1 MMSYGGREKRI
12 VFYET
17 DNHHAEL
24 KIKLH
29 YDGFKQGEFF
39 RSVIEAYLGDN
50 ENIAKFIE
58 EYKIKNNKQ
67 SNRQRKIINKEE
79 KSAKKI
85 KNTFALDRNDIES
98 IFDLLEEEKEI

>member
-1 MMSYGGREKRI
+1 MSYGGREKKI

-39 RSVIEAYLGDN
+39 RSLVEAYLADD

-67 SNRQRKIINKEE
+67 GKRQRKIIKKERE
-79 KSAKKI
+79 AAKETE
-85 KNTFALDRNDIES
+85 NTFALDKTDIES
-98 IFDLLEEEKEI
+98 IFDLLEEEII

>member
-1 MMSYGGREKRI
+1 MSYGGREKKI

-39 RSVIEAYLGDN
+39 RSLVEAYLGGD

-67 SNRQRKIINKEE
+67 GKRQRKIIKKEIE
-79 KSAKKI
+79 TAKEI
-85 KNTFALDRNDIES
+85 KNKFALDKTDIES
-98 IFDLLEEEKEI
+98 IFDLLEEEII

>member
-1 MMSYGGREKRI
+1 MSYGGREKKI

-39 RSVIEAYLGDN
+39 RSLVEAYLGDD

-67 SNRQRKIINKEE
+67 GKRQRKIIKKERE
-79 KSAKKI
+79 AAKETE
-85 KNTFALDRNDIES
+85 NTFALDKTDIES
-98 IFDLLEEEKEI
+98 IFDLLEEEII

>member
-1 MMSYGGREKRI
+1 MSYGGREKKI

-39 RSVIEAYLGDN
+39 RSLVEAYLGDD

-58 EYKIKNNKQ
+58 EYKIKNSKQ
-67 SNRQRKIINKEE
+67 GKRQRKIIKKEIE
-79 KSAKKI
+79 TAKEI
-85 KNTFALDRNDIES
+85 KNKFALDKTDIES
-98 IFDLLEEEKEI
+98 IFDLLEEEII

>member
-1 MMSYGGREKRI
+1 MSYGGREKRI

-39 RSVIEAYLGDN
+39 RSLIEGYLSDD
-50 ENIAKFIE
+50 ENIAKFLE

-67 SNRQRKIINKEE
+67 SKRQRNIIKKERQG
-79 KSAKKI
+79 AKET
-85 KNTFALDRNDIES
+85 KNTFALDEDDIES
-98 IFDLLEEEKEI
+98 IFDLLEEEHGI

>member
-1 MMSYGGREKRI
+1 MSYGGREKKI

-39 RSVIEAYLGDN
+39 RSLVEAYLADD

-67 SNRQRKIINKEE
+67 GKRQRKIIKKERE
-79 KSAKKI
+79 AAKGTE
-85 KNTFALDRNDIES
+85 NTFALDKTDIES
-98 IFDLLEEEKEI
+98 IFDLLEEEII

>member
-1 MMSYGGREKRI
+1 MSYGGREKKI

-39 RSVIEAYLGDN
+39 RSLVEAYLGDD

-58 EYKIKNNKQ
+58 EYKIKNGKQ
-67 SNRQRKIINKEE
+67 GKRQRKIIKKEIE
-79 KSAKKI
+79 TAKEI
-85 KNTFALDRNDIES
+85 KNKFALDKTDIES
-98 IFDLLEEEKEI
+98 IFDLLEEEII

>member
-1 MMSYGGREKRI
+1 MSYGGREKKI

-39 RSVIEAYLGDN
+39 RSVIEAYLGDD

-58 EYKIKNNKQ
+58 EYKIKNSKQ
-67 SNRQRKIINKEE
+67 GKRQRKIIKKEIE
-79 KSAKKI
+79 TAKEI
-85 KNTFALDRNDIES
+85 KNKFALDKTDIES
-98 IFDLLEEEKEI
+98 IFDLFEEEII

>member
-1 MMSYGGREKRI
+1 MSYGGREKRI

-39 RSVIEAYLGDN
+39 RGIIEAYLGDD

-67 SNRQRKIINKEE
+67 SKRQRKIIKKEREVAKETENK
-79 KSAKKI
+79 
-85 KNTFALDRNDIES
+85 FALDENDIES
-98 IFDLLEEEKEI
+98 IFDLLEEERI

>member
-1 MMSYGGREKRI
+1 MSYGGREKKI

-39 RSVIEAYLGDN
+39 RSLVEAYLGDD

-67 SNRQRKIINKEE
+67 GKRQRKIIKKEIE
-79 KSAKKI
+79 TAKEI
-85 KNTFALDRNDIES
+85 KNKFALDKTDIES
-98 IFDLLEEEKEI
+98 IFDLLEEEII

>member
-1 MMSYGGREKRI
+1 MSYGGREKKI

-39 RSVIEAYLGDN
+39 RSLVEAYLADD

-67 SNRQRKIINKEE
+67 GKRQRKIIKKEIE
-79 KSAKKI
+79 TAKEI
-85 KNTFALDRNDIES
+85 KNKFALDKTDIES
-98 IFDLLEEEKEI
+98 IFDLLEEEII

>member
-1 MMSYGGREKRI
+1 MSYGGREKKI

-39 RSVIEAYLGDN
+39 RSLVEAYLGDD

-58 EYKIKNNKQ
+58 
-67 SNRQRKIINKEE
+67 
-79 KSAKKI
+79 
-85 KNTFALDRNDIES
+85 
-98 IFDLLEEEKEI
+98 